1 MLDISAFE
9 AFLTVVDAGTV
20 HNAAARLG
28 ISQPALSRRLQRL
41 EAAIGVRLFTRAHRR
56 LHLSEAGAELLPQVR
71 AHLDGLEHALA
82 ALRDAGRYGVAS
94 VTIGC
99 LATLSVAIL
108 PAVLAEFASR
118 HPHVRVRVLDLSAR
132 EIEASVRDGVADFAL
147 TMLTMDEP
155 TLRQEVVAE
164 ELMAL
169 LVPAAHPLSA
179 RQQVDWRE
187 LEGKPLIA
195 VGPQSANRRL
205 LEQAQSSIGVT
216 LQWRHEVQ
224 RLSTAVELVF
234 AGLGMAILPMLSLT
248 SPREGLR
255 VVALRNP
262 QITRRLGILRRPD
275 SPLSPT
281 ADALRRAC
289 IARLR
294 SRLAGSGAG
303 ES

>member
-1 MLDISAFE
+1 MLDVSAFQ
-9 AFLTVVDAGTV
+9 AFLTVVDTGTV
-20 HNAAARLG
+20 HEAAARLG

-41 EAAIGVRLFTRAHRR
+41 EASIGVRLFARAHRR
-56 LHLSEAGAELLPQVR
+56 LHLSEAGAELLPHVR
-71 AHLDGLEHALA
+71 MHLDGLEHALA
-82 ALRDAGRYGVAS
+82 AVRDANTYGIAS

-108 PAVLAEFASR
+108 PPVLAEFASR
-118 HPHVRVRVLDLSAR
+118 HPQVQVRVLDLSAR
-132 EIEASVRDGVADFAL
+132 EIEASVRDGTADFAL
-147 TMLTMDEP
+147 TMLRMDEP
-155 TLRQEVVAE
+155 TLRQELVAE

-179 RQQVDWRE
+179 RDQVDWKE
-187 LEGKPLIA
+187 LEGKLLIG

-205 LEQAQSSIGVT
+205 LEQAQSRIGVV
-216 LQWRHEVQ
+216 LRWRHEVQ
-224 RLSTAVELVF
+224 RLSTAVELVL
-234 AGLGMAILPMLSLT
+234 AGMGIAVLPMLSLA
-248 SPREGLR
+248 SPREGLKA
-255 VVALRNP
+255 VALTNP

-294 SRLAGSGAG
+294 SRLAGGRS
-303 ES
+303 EQP

>member
-1 MLDISAFE
+1 MLDVSAFE
-9 AFLTVVDAGTV
+9 AFLTVVDTGTV
-20 HNAAARLG
+20 HDAAVRLG

-41 EAAIGVRLFTRAHRR
+41 EATIGVRLFTRAHRR
-56 LHLSEAGAELLPQVR
+56 LQLSEAGAELLPQVR
-71 AHLDGLEHALA
+71 THLDGLEQALA
-82 ALRDAGRYGVAS
+82 TLRETNRYGVAS

-118 HPHVRVRVLDLSAR
+118 HPHVRVRVMDLSAR
-132 EIEASVRDGVADFAL
+132 EIEASVRDGTADFAL
-147 TMLTMDEP
+147 TMLRMDEP
-155 TLRQEVVAE
+155 TLRQELVAE
-164 ELMAL
+164 ELMVL

-179 RQQVDWRE
+179 RDQVGWHE
-187 LEGKPLIA
+187 LEGNPLIA

-205 LEQAQSSIGVT
+205 LEHAQSSIGVT

-234 AGLGMAILPMLSLT
+234 AGMGIAVLPMLSLT
-248 SPREGLR
+248 SPREGLK
-255 VVALRNP
+255 VVALTNP

-289 IARLR
+289 VARLR
-294 SRLAGSGAG
+294 SRLAASGPG
-303 ES
+303 KP